1 MMVDIL
7 GDVDM
12 ETVETVVGEVIGGN
26 PAPSLADLNRKG
38 IQKLY
43 ELIDQLD
50 GKSDPDLVRACV
62 ESLAK
67 LNSSLK
73 GSDILP
79 KEETEEE
86 RLEREQGEA
95 IAEAMKGE

>member
-1 MMVDIL
+1 
-7 GDVDM
+7 M
-12 ETVETVVGEVIGGN
+12 EVEIIGGN
-26 PAPSLADLNRKG
+26 PNPKLSDLNNKV

-43 ELIDQLD
+43 DLVDSLD
-50 GKSDPDLVRACV
+50 AKSDPDMVRACV

-79 KEETEEE
+79 QEESEQEKQD
-86 RLEREQGEA
+86 RLNKEA
-95 IAEAMKGE
+95 IQEAIKI

>member
-1 MMVDIL
+1 MDI
-7 GDVDM
+7 
-12 ETVETVVGEVIGGN
+12 EIISGN
-26 PAPSLADLNRKG
+26 PAPKLSDLNNKV

-43 ELIDQLD
+43 QLVD
-50 GKSDPDLVRACV
+50 GLDAKSDPDMVRACV

-79 KEETEEE
+79 KEESDEE
-86 RLEREQGEA
+86 RAERISAEA
-95 IAEAMKGE
+95 IKEAMTQ

>member
-1 MMVDIL
+1 
-7 GDVDM
+7 M
-12 ETVETVVGEVIGGN
+12 EGEIISGN
-26 PAPSLADLNRKG
+26 PNPKLSDLNTKV

-43 ELIDQLD
+43 ELVDSLD
-50 GKSDPDLVRACV
+50 AKSDPDMVRACV

-79 KEETEEE
+79 QEESE
-86 RLEREQGEA
+86 LERREREA
-95 IAEAMKGE
+95 QETIMEALQA

>member
-1 MMVDIL
+1 
-7 GDVDM
+7 M
-12 ETVETVVGEVIGGN
+12 ECEIIGGN
-26 PAPSLADLNRKG
+26 PNPKLSDLNNKV

-43 ELIDQLD
+43 DLVDSLD
-50 GKSDPDLVRACV
+50 AKSDPDMVRACV

-79 KEETEEE
+79 QEESESE
-86 RLEREQGEA
+86 RRERETKEA
-95 IAEAMKGE
+95 IAEALTL

>member
-1 MMVDIL
+1 
-7 GDVDM
+7 M
-12 ETVETVVGEVIGGN
+12 EYEVIGNN
-26 PAPSLADLNRKG
+26 PNPKLADLNNKV

-43 ELIDQLD
+43 DLVESLD
-50 GKSDPDLVRACV
+50 AKSDPDMVRACV

-79 KEETEEE
+79 QEESSEE
-86 RLEREQGEA
+86 RKAREERDA
-95 IAEAMKGE
+95 IKEAMTL

>member
-1 MMVDIL
+1 MDAEIIS
-7 GDVDM
+7 GDP
-12 ETVETVVGEVIGGN
+12 N
-26 PAPSLADLNRKG
+26 PTLAKLNNKV

-43 ELIDQLD
+43 ELVDGLD
-50 GKSDPDLVRACV
+50 SKSEPDMVRACV

-79 KEETEEE
+79 QGETEEE
-86 RLEREQGEA
+86 RRERENKET
-95 IAEAMKGE
+95 IMEAMTV

>member
-1 MMVDIL
+1 
-7 GDVDM
+7 M
-12 ETVETVVGEVIGGN
+12 EYEVIGNN
-26 PAPSLADLNRKG
+26 PNPKLADLNNKV

-43 ELIDQLD
+43 DLVDSLD
-50 GKSDPDLVRACV
+50 AKSDPDMVRACV

-79 KEETEEE
+79 QEESSEEKKAREE
-86 RLEREQGEA
+86 RDA
-95 IAEAMKGE
+95 IKEAMTL

>member
-1 MMVDIL
+1 M
-7 GDVDM
+7 DV
-12 ETVETVVGEVIGGN
+12 EIIGGN
-26 PAPSLADLNRKG
+26 PNPKLADLNNKV

-43 ELIDQLD
+43 DLVDSLD
-50 GKSDPDLVRACV
+50 AKSDPDMVRACV

-79 KEETEEE
+79 QEESSEE
-86 RLEREQGEA
+86 RAERLSKEA
-95 IAEAMKGE
+95 IAEALQV

>member
-1 MMVDIL
+1 MD
-7 GDVDM
+7 G
-12 ETVETVVGEVIGGN
+12 TVYDDLPGGVEIVGGN
-26 PAPSLADLNRKG
+26 PNPNLSDLNKKV

-43 ELIDQLD
+43 DLVDSLD
-50 GKSDPDLVRACV
+50 AKSDPDMVRACV

-79 KEETEEE
+79 QEESEEE
-86 RLEREQGEA
+86 RADRISKEA
-95 IAEAMKGE
+95 IKEALQL

>member
-1 MMVDIL
+1 M
-7 GDVDM
+7 DV
-12 ETVETVVGEVIGGN
+12 EIIGGN
-26 PAPSLADLNRKG
+26 PSPKLSDLNNKV

-43 ELIDQLD
+43 DLVDSLD
-50 GKSDPDLVRACV
+50 AKSDPDMVRACV

-79 KEETEEE
+79 QEESEAK
-86 RLEREQGEA
+86 RKEREAQETIMEA
-95 IAEAMKGE
+95 LQA

>member
-1 MMVDIL
+1 
-7 GDVDM
+7 M
-12 ETVETVVGEVIGGN
+12 EVEIIGGN
-26 PAPSLADLNRKG
+26 PNPKLADLNNKV

-43 ELIDQLD
+43 ELLD
-50 GKSDPDLVRACV
+50 GLDAKSDPDMVRACV

-79 KEETEEE
+79 QEESAEE
-86 RLEREQGEA
+86 RKAREAQETIMEA
-95 IAEAMKGE
+95 LKA

>member
-1 MMVDIL
+1 MDCEI
-7 GDVDM
+7 
-12 ETVETVVGEVIGGN
+12 ISGN
-26 PAPSLADLNRKG
+26 PSPKLSDLNNKV

-43 ELIDQLD
+43 ELVDSLD
-50 GKSDPDLVRACV
+50 SKSEPDMVRACV

-79 KEETEEE
+79 QEESEQDRQD
-86 RLEREQGEA
+86 RLNKEA
-95 IAEAMKGE
+95 IQEAIKL

>member
-1 MMVDIL
+1 
-7 GDVDM
+7 M
-12 ETVETVVGEVIGGN
+12 ECEIIGGN
-26 PAPSLADLNRKG
+26 PNPKLSDLNNKV

-43 ELIDQLD
+43 DLVDSLD
-50 GKSDPDLVRACV
+50 AKSDPDMVRACV

-79 KEETEEE
+79 QEESAEE
-86 RLEREQGEA
+86 RAERKTKEA
-95 IAEAMKGE
+95 IAEALTL

>member
-1 MMVDIL
+1 M
-7 GDVDM
+7 DV
-12 ETVETVVGEVIGGN
+12 EIISGN
-26 PAPSLADLNRKG
+26 PNPKLSDLNNKV

-43 ELIDQLD
+43 QLVD
-50 GKSDPDLVRACV
+50 SLDAKSDPDMVRACV

-79 KEETEEE
+79 QEETEAERAE
-86 RLEREQGEA
+86 RLSTEA
-95 IAEAMKGE
+95 IKEALQV

>member
-1 MMVDIL
+1 M
-7 GDVDM
+7 DV
-12 ETVETVVGEVIGGN
+12 EIIGGN
-26 PAPSLADLNRKG
+26 PNPRLSDLNNKV

-43 ELIDQLD
+43 QLVD
-50 GKSDPDLVRACV
+50 GLDAKSDPEMVRACV

-86 RLEREQGEA
+86 RAERISAEA
-95 IAEAMKGE
+95 IKEAMQI

>member
-1 MMVDIL
+1 MDI
-7 GDVDM
+7 
-12 ETVETVVGEVIGGN
+12 EIISGN
-26 PAPSLADLNRKG
+26 PAPKLSDLNNKV

-43 ELIDQLD
+43 QLVD
-50 GKSDPDLVRACV
+50 GLDAKSDPDMVRACV

-79 KEETEEE
+79 KEESDEE
-86 RLEREQGEA
+86 RAERLSAEA
-95 IAEAMKGE
+95 IKEAMTQ

>member
-1 MMVDIL
+1 
-7 GDVDM
+7 M
-12 ETVETVVGEVIGGN
+12 EYEVIGNN
-26 PAPSLADLNRKG
+26 PNPKLADLNNKV

-43 ELIDQLD
+43 DLVDSLD
-50 GKSDPDLVRACV
+50 AKSDPDMVRACV

-79 KEETEEE
+79 QEESSEEKKAREE
-86 RLEREQGEA
+86 RDA
-95 IAEAMKGE
+95 IAEALTV

>member
-1 MMVDIL
+1 MDCEI
-7 GDVDM
+7 
-12 ETVETVVGEVIGGN
+12 ISGN
-26 PAPSLADLNRKG
+26 PNPSLKDLNNKV

-43 ELIDQLD
+43 QLVD
-50 GKSDPDLVRACV
+50 GLEAKSDPEMVRACV

-79 KEETEEE
+79 QEESEAE
-86 RLEREQGEA
+86 RADRLSKEA
-95 IAEAMKGE
+95 IQEALQV

>member
-1 MMVDIL
+1 MDAEIIS
-7 GDVDM
+7 GDP
-12 ETVETVVGEVIGGN
+12 N
-26 PAPSLADLNRKG
+26 PSLTKLNNKV

-43 ELIDQLD
+43 ELVDSLD
-50 GKSDPDLVRACV
+50 SKSEPDMVRACV

-79 KEETEEE
+79 QGETEEE
-86 RLEREQGEA
+86 RRERENKET
-95 IAEAMKGE
+95 IMEAMTV